1 METRRAEPGDAGAVI
16 ALMAGLGR
24 PAAERPVRESGP
36 VEGVRGNR
44 EVPPATRDTP
54 YKSQVDVFR
63 AHLDSPEAEIFLAEL
78 DGNIAGAVSLWF
90 RPRLNWTTPEAWIP
104 DLYVDPAFRRR
115 GAARA
120 LLDAC
125 VAAAR
130 ERGCHRLVLESGHER
145 AEAHLL
151 YESYGFT
158 HGGRFYA
165 LRLS

>member
-1 METRRAEPGDAGAVI
+1 VVRRAEQRDAKTVV

-24 PAAERPVRESGP
+24 PEVAQDPREQ
-36 VEGVRGNR
+36 E
-44 EVPPATRDTP
+44 E
-54 YKSQVDVFR
+54 VFR
-63 AHLDSPEAEIFLAEL
+63 GHLEHPDAEIFVADL
-78 DGNIAGAVSLWF
+78 DGAIAGAVSLWV

-145 AEAHLL
+145 AEAHQL

-158 HGGRFYA
+158 HSGRFYG
-165 LRLS
+165 LRLI